1 MFGPSLRMI
10 GQCIPELLIGNIFDT
25 FDPGDLDLWH
35 SDPKINRVLLLPRAS
50 VWTKFEEGR
59 SRRFSR
65 SIDRKRKVTD
75 GQTDKQTKQSNMP
88 SLLQR
93 GGGGYTNYEINYRS
107 SHIIIFMKLKL
118 NLKQIYDAYPQLIKI
133 ITHRSGNF

>member
-10 GQCIPELLIGNIFDT
+10 GQCIPELLIGNIVDT

-59 SRRFSR
+59 SRHSR
-65 SIDRKRKVTD
+65 VIDRKRKGYRWTNR
-75 GQTDKQTKQSNMP
+75 QTDLPTNMYKAICP
-88 SLLQR
+88 LFFE
-93 GGGGYTNYEINYRS
+93 GGHKNNS
-107 SHIIIFMKLKL
+107 KVLIFIGL
-118 NLKQIYDAYPQLIKI
+118 
-133 ITHRSGNF
+133 H